1 MITTVIAALI
11 LGMTAKEQ
19 ASPVPVSELRGL
31 SVSDAVRRLGAT
43 RDPAPAISMI
53 GPQGWVDVYPVQ
65 ALTPPAPR
73 GQVCDVRLV
82 PPERADYPVQ
92 LYRPNAWAGAYP
104 RTAAVY
110 VVARDGRVVEV
121 LNPPMRAQPPRAQGE
136 SAERYTRRLTL
147 EGRDPW
153 LSVAPGR
160 LPLSDLDGFLER
172 RPDLAT
178 PAEAVVK
185 RACQRAPIILAKP
198 STELR
203 ADTTGV
209 LQGLALL
216 PFAWRLPALNEQRR
230 EAQVRGSALFARMR
244 LGEVVPGGSAR
255 FAAENPGVRSYV
267 DAEDPAYEVL
277 SIDMG
282 AEASNNLARMNAAA
296 LVGVRDGRVV
306 WLADGGAA
314 AGLGLL
320 DSMCVDGARRATDH
334 RPGCS
339 NTGYFYP

>member
-1 MITTVIAALI
+1 MIAHVIAAVI
-11 LGMTAKEQ
+11 LTGAANGPS
-19 ASPVPVSELRGL
+19 ASAVPVADLHGL
-31 SVSDAVRRLGAT
+31 SVSDAARRLGAT
-43 RDPAPAISMI
+43 RDPAPAISMT
-53 GPQGWVDVYPVQ
+53 GSHGRVDVYPVQ
-65 ALTPPAPR
+65 ALTPIAPH
-73 GQVCDVRLV
+73 GEVCDVRLV
-82 PPERADYPVQ
+82 PPERADDPVQ
-92 LYRPNAWAGAYP
+92 LYGPNAWAGAYP

-110 VVARDGRVVEV
+110 VVAREGRVVEV
-121 LNPPMRAQPPRAQGE
+121 LNPPMRAQPPRAEGE
-136 SAERYTRRLTL
+136 SAERYTRRLML

-160 LPLSDLDGFLER
+160 LPLSDLDSFLER
-172 RPDLAT
+172 RPDLAA

-185 RACQRAPIILAKP
+185 RACRPAPIILAEPRLDK
-198 STELR
+198 
-203 ADTTGV
+203 TGV

-244 LGEVVPGGSAR
+244 LGEVVPGGGAR
-255 FAAENPGVRSYV
+255 FAAENPGVRRYV
-267 DAEDPAYEVL
+267 DAEDPTYEVL

-296 LVGVRDGRVV
+296 LVGLRDGRVV

-320 DSMCVDGARRATDH
+320 AAMCVDRSARAGEH
-334 RPGCS
+334 RPGCTD
-339 NTGYFYP
+339 TGYFYP